1 MSYDLERALAL
12 RAQLRADGRSLVL
25 GNGHFDLLHAGHLDY
40 LEQARSLGDALIVG
54 VNGDASSARLKGPGR
69 PLVPA
74 VERARLLAA
83 LRPVTAVVLFEEDVA
98 DGLIMALQP
107 EIYAKGA
114 DYAHKPLPERKAA
127 EACGARV
134 VLIPLMRQRS
144 SSTLIERIQALPAV
158 DLARSGAT

>member
-1 MSYDLERALAL
+1 MNYDLEQALAL
-12 RAQLRADGRSLVL
+12 RAQLRADGHRLVL

-40 LEQARSLGDALIVG
+40 LERARSLGDALIVG

-74 VERARLLAA
+74 AERARLLAA

-114 DYAHKPLPERKAA
+114 DYAHKPCRSVPRLKPV
-127 EACGARV
+127 ARASCSF
-134 VLIPLMRQRS
+134 PCCRS
-144 SSTLIERIQALPAV
+144 VAV
-158 DLARSGAT
+158 RLSLRASRRCPP